1 MKFGLIGHPISH
13 SQSPALF
20 AAAYP
25 GGEHSYELIEE
36 ADFDRA
42 YNRFLEGYDAVN
54 VTTPF
59 KEKAAARADV
69 ANDVVK
75 ACGASNLL
83 KKEGGKVYAY
93 NTDYLGVRHV
103 LEERA
108 FQGDVLVV
116 GCGGAA
122 KAAALAALDAGHN
135 VIVANR
141 DESRAI
147 SFVAANIGRGGS
159 GAMLA
164 VGLGMLE
171 AVLHS
176 VSFIIYCVPVAIPQL
191 NDSNLAGKILFE
203 ANYRDAQYSAGHGYD
218 YIPGEVWLE
227 AQGVES
233 FNLMLKDN

>member
-36 ADFDRA
+36 ADFDKA
-42 YNRFLEGYDAVN
+42 YDRFIEGYDAVN

-59 KEKAAARADV
+59 KELAAARADV
-69 ANDVVK
+69 PNDVVK

-83 KKEGGKVYAY
+83 KKVEGKVYAY
-93 NTDYLGVRHV
+93 NTDYLGVRQI
-103 LEERA
+103 LEGRTFE
-108 FQGDVLVV
+108 GDVLVV

-122 KAAALAALDAGHN
+122 KAAALAAADSGHN
-135 VIVANR
+135 VIIANR

-147 SFVAANIGRGGS
+147 RFVAANIGRQGS
-159 GAMLA
+159 ASMLA
-164 VGLGMLE
+164 IGLGMLE

-191 NDSNLAGKILFE
+191 NDSNLAGKTLFE
-203 ANYRDAQYSAGHGYD
+203 ANYRDAQYSAGHGYE
-218 YIPGEVWLE
+218 YIPGEVWLK

-233 FNLMLKDN
+233 FSLMLA

>member
-42 YNRFLEGYDAVN
+42 YARFTEGYDAVN

-59 KEKAAARADV
+59 KELAAARADV
-69 ANDVVK
+69 ADDVVA

-83 KKEGGKVYAY
+83 KKEAGAVHAY
-93 NTDYLGVRHV
+93 NTDYLGVRNV
-103 LEERA
+103 LEERGLA
-108 FQGDVLVV
+108 GDVMVV

-122 KAAALAALDAGHN
+122 KAAALAAVDAGHN

-141 DESRAI
+141 DEQRAVQ
-147 SFVAANIGRGGS
+147 FVAANLGRRS
-159 GAMLA
+159 SAMMLA
-164 VGLGMLE
+164 VGLGTLP
-171 AVLHS
+171 AVLPS
-176 VSFIIYCVPVAIPQL
+176 VRLIIYCVPVALPAL
-191 NDSNLAGKILFE
+191 NDASLAGKTLFE
-203 ANYRDAQYSAGHGYD
+203 ANYRLPQYSAGNSYE
-218 YIPGEVWLE
+218 YIPGEVWLA
-227 AQGVES
+227 AQGSES
-233 FNLMLKDN
+233 FRIMLS

>member
-36 ADFDRA
+36 ADFDKA
-42 YNRFLEGYDAVN
+42 YDRFIEGYDAVN

-59 KEKAAARADV
+59 KELAAARADV
-69 ANDVVK
+69 PNDVVK

-83 KKEGGKVYAY
+83 KKVEGKVYAY
-93 NTDYLGVRHV
+93 NTDYLGVRQI
-103 LEERA
+103 LEGRTFE
-108 FQGDVLVV
+108 GDVLVV

-122 KAAALAALDAGHN
+122 KAAALAAADSGHN
-135 VIVANR
+135 VIIANR
-141 DESRAI
+141 DENRAI
-147 SFVAANIGRGGS
+147 RFVAANIGRQGS
-159 GAMLA
+159 ASMLA
-164 VGLGMLE
+164 IGLGMLE

-191 NDSNLAGKILFE
+191 NDSNLAGKTLFE
-203 ANYRDAQYSAGHGYD
+203 ANYRDAQYSAGHGYE
-218 YIPGEVWLE
+218 YIPGEVWLK
-227 AQGVES
+227 AQGDES
-233 FNLMLKDN
+233 FSLMLA

>member
-36 ADFDRA
+36 ADFDKA
-42 YNRFLEGYDAVN
+42 YDRFIEGYDAVN

-59 KEKAAARADV
+59 KELAAARADV
-69 ANDVVK
+69 PNDVVK

-83 KKEGGKVYAY
+83 KKVEGKVHAY
-93 NTDYLGVRHV
+93 NTDYLGVRQI
-103 LEERA
+103 LEGRTFE
-108 FQGDVLVV
+108 GDVLVV

-122 KAAALAALDAGHN
+122 KAAALAAADSGHN
-135 VIVANR
+135 VIIANR

-147 SFVAANIGRGGS
+147 RFVAANIGRQGS
-159 GAMLA
+159 ASMLA
-164 VGLGMLE
+164 IGLGMLE

-191 NDSNLAGKILFE
+191 NDSNLAGKTLFE

-218 YIPGEVWLE
+218 YIPGEVWLK

-233 FNLMLKDN
+233 FSLMLA

>member
-36 ADFDRA
+36 ADFDKA
-42 YNRFLEGYDAVN
+42 YDRFIEGYDAVN

-59 KEKAAARADV
+59 KELAAARADV
-69 ANDVVK
+69 PNDVVK

-83 KKEGGKVYAY
+83 KKVEGKVYAY
-93 NTDYLGVRHV
+93 NTDYLGVRQI
-103 LEERA
+103 LEGRTFE
-108 FQGDVLVV
+108 GDVLVV

-122 KAAALAALDAGHN
+122 KAAALAAADSGHN
-135 VIVANR
+135 VIIANR

-147 SFVAANIGRGGS
+147 RFVAANIGRQGS
-159 GAMLA
+159 ASMLA
-164 VGLGMLE
+164 IGLGMLE

-191 NDSNLAGKILFE
+191 NDSNLAGKTLFE
-203 ANYRDAQYSAGHGYD
+203 ANYRDAQYSAGHGYE
-218 YIPGEVWLE
+218 YIPGEVWLK
-227 AQGVES
+227 AQGDES
-233 FNLMLKDN
+233 FSLMLA

>member
-36 ADFDRA
+36 ADFDKA
-42 YNRFLEGYDAVN
+42 YDRFIEGYDAVN

-59 KEKAAARADV
+59 KELAAARADV
-69 ANDVVK
+69 PNDVVK

-83 KKEGGKVYAY
+83 KKVEGKVYAY
-93 NTDYLGVRHV
+93 NTDYLGVRQI
-103 LEERA
+103 LEGRTFE
-108 FQGDVLVV
+108 GDVLVV

-122 KAAALAALDAGHN
+122 KAAALAAADSGHN
-135 VIVANR
+135 VIIANR

-147 SFVAANIGRGGS
+147 RFVAANIGRQGS
-159 GAMLA
+159 ASMLA
-164 VGLGMLE
+164 IGLGMLE

-191 NDSNLAGKILFE
+191 NDSNLVGKILFE

-218 YIPGEVWLE
+218 YIPGEVWLK
-227 AQGVES
+227 AQGDES
-233 FNLMLKDN
+233 FSLMLA

>member
-1 MKFGLIGHPISH
+1 MRFGLIGHPINH

-36 ADFDRA
+36 PDFDKA
-42 YNRFLEGYDAVN
+42 YARFLEGYDAVN

-69 ANDVVK
+69 PNDVVK

-83 KKEGGKVYAY
+83 KKESDGLVHAY
-93 NTDYLGVRHV
+93 NTDYLGVKHV

-108 FQGDVLVV
+108 FDGDVMVV

-122 KAAALAALDAGHN
+122 KAAALAAVDTGHN
-135 VIVANR
+135 VIIANR

-147 SFVAANIGRGGS
+147 RFVAANIGRRS
-159 GAMLA
+159 SASMLA
-164 VGLGMLE
+164 VGLGMVE
-171 AVLHS
+171 AVLPS
-176 VSFIIYCVPVAIPQL
+176 VSFIIYCVPVVLPSL
-191 NDSNLAGKILFE
+191 NDATLVGKTLFE
-203 ANYRDAQYSAGHGYD
+203 ANYRDARYSAGHGYD
-218 YIPGEVWLE
+218 YIPGEVWLA

-233 FNLMLKDN
+233 FNLMLS

>member
-36 ADFDRA
+36 ADFDKA
-42 YNRFLEGYDAVN
+42 YSRFIEGYDAVN

-59 KEKAAARADV
+59 KELAAARADV
-69 ANDVVK
+69 PNDVVK

-83 KKEGGKVYAY
+83 KKVEGKVYAY
-93 NTDYLGVRHV
+93 NTDYLGVRQI
-103 LEERA
+103 LEGRTFE
-108 FQGDVLVV
+108 GDVLVV

-122 KAAALAALDAGHN
+122 KAAALAAADSGHN
-135 VIVANR
+135 VIIANR

-147 SFVAANIGRGGS
+147 RFVAANIGRQGS
-159 GAMLA
+159 ASMLA
-164 VGLGMLE
+164 IGLGMLE

-191 NDSNLAGKILFE
+191 NDSNLAGKTLFE
-203 ANYRDAQYSAGHGYD
+203 ANYRDAQYSAGHGYE
-218 YIPGEVWLE
+218 YIPGEVWLK
-227 AQGVES
+227 AQGDES
-233 FNLMLKDN
+233 FSLMLA

>member
-36 ADFDRA
+36 ADFDKA
-42 YNRFLEGYDAVN
+42 YDRFIEGYDAVN

-59 KEKAAARADV
+59 KELAAARADV
-69 ANDVVK
+69 PIDVVK

-83 KKEGGKVYAY
+83 KKVEGKVYAY
-93 NTDYLGVRHV
+93 NTDYLGVRQI
-103 LEERA
+103 LEGRTFE
-108 FQGDVLVV
+108 GDVLVV

-122 KAAALAALDAGHN
+122 KAAALAAADSGHN
-135 VIVANR
+135 VIIANR

-147 SFVAANIGRGGS
+147 RFVAANIGRQGS
-159 GAMLA
+159 ASMLA
-164 VGLGMLE
+164 IGLGMLE

-191 NDSNLAGKILFE
+191 NDSNLAGKTLFE

-227 AQGVES
+227 AQGDES
-233 FNLMLKDN
+233 FSLMLA